1 MANTFPE
8 KFYKKLKGLSFMDD
22 TDSKSEEE
30 IKKEIVSSEER
41 LYNLDKEMEEDV
53 NLQKAKDE
61 VKLLTSAYREVVNI
75 EKAKIKYCLYV
86 MESRGYQLSESEE
99 TESEK
104 E

>member
-8 KFYKKLKGLSFMDD
+8 KYYKKLKGLSFMDD
-22 TDSKSEEE
+22 TDAKAAED

-41 LYNLDKEMEEDV
+41 LYNLDKEMEEDA
-53 NLQKAKDE
+53 NLQKAKEE

-86 MESRGYQLSESEE
+86 MESRGYELSESEDK
-99 TESEK
+99 EK